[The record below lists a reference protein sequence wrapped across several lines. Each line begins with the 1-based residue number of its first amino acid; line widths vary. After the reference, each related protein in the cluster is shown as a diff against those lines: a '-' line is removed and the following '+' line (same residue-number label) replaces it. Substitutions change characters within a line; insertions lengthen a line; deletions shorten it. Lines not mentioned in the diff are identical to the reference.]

1 MNGIKIVRS
10 GISVYEVEV
19 DLGKYASVTTAQLV
33 GFKTRLL
40 RTLPSL
46 RQHECYAG
54 EVGGFAEELTRG
66 TDLAHVMEHVTLEL
80 LKLASGSGR
89 RFTGWTRKKSKNH
102 VIHFQAPDARAAREA
117 TAGAVQ
123 VIQAVLDRRPIDARA
138 LVKAVRRSGNGAA
151 VGAAAG
157 AAKAGR

>member
-1 MNGIKIVRS
+1 MNGIKIVKS

-19 DLGKYASVTTAQLV
+19 DLGRYSSVSTAQIA

-54 EVGGFAEELTRG
+54 EIGGFAEELSRG

-80 LKLASGSGR
+80 LKLAAGSGK
-89 RFTGWTRKKSKNH
+89 RFTGWTRKKSRNH
-102 VIHFQAPDARAAREA
+102 VIHFQAPSAQAARKA
-117 TAGAVQ
+117 TAGA
-123 VIQAVLDRRPIDARA
+123 IQIIEGLIAGSRVDARA
-138 LVKAVRRSGNGAA
+138 IVKDIREA
-151 VGAAAG
+151 
-157 AAKAGR
+157 

>member
-19 DLGKYASVTTAQLV
+19 DLGRYSSVTTAQIA

-80 LKLASGSGR
+80 LKLAAGSGK
-89 RFTGWTRKKSKNH
+89 RFTGWTRKKTKNH

-117 TAGAVQ
+117 TAGAVE
-123 VIQAVLDRRPIDARA
+123 VIEAVLNRRPVDARA
-138 LVKAVRRSGNGAA
+138 LVRAIRRPD
-151 VGAAAG
+151 
-157 AAKAGR
+157 AKRS